1 MHHFYN
7 NKKLKRPSLKER
19 WRFLQ
24 YVFTDRLSL
33 NQTTLHQLILECG
46 QKLKKTDQKKLLIL
60 AAKKPAILITV
71 EMQAWQNKH
80 RECMQRRLKIN
91 HQMKKFWG
99 NSSSD
104 SLSNFH
110 LCMP

>member
-46 QKLKKTDQKKLLIL
+46 QK
-60 AAKKPAILITV
+60 
-71 EMQAWQNKH
+71 
-80 RECMQRRLKIN
+80 
-91 HQMKKFWG
+91 
-99 NSSSD
+99 
-104 SLSNFH
+104 
-110 LCMP
+110 